1 MPRIETLDALRRI
14 YKEPIGRAV
23 VKAIPRLDRH
33 CRRFIELSPFLVIAS
48 GDGKGA
54 MDASPRGEQPGFVQV
69 LDDRTLAIPD
79 RPGNN
84 RLDTFANIL
93 VNPAAGLIFFIPGV
107 EETLRISGTAEIR
120 DDEALVAHFEVGGKR
135 PATVLV
141 VRLGEAYLHCAKALM
156 RSRLWSDDVRVDRS
170 VLPSMGQML
179 KDQIGLA
186 EEPESQ
192 EVMRE
197 RYFDQLYRH
206 LPPVARY

>member
-14 YKEPIGRAV
+14 YREPIGRAV

-54 MDASPRGEQPGFVQV
+54 MDASPRGEEPGFVQV

-93 VNPAAGLIFFIPGV
+93 VNPAVGLIFFIPGV
-107 EETLRISGTAEIR
+107 EETLRINGTAEIR
-120 DDEALVAHFEVGGKR
+120 DDEALVARFEVGGKL

-170 VLPSMGQML
+170 ILPSMGQML
-179 KDQIGLA
+179 KDQIGLS
-186 EEPESQ
+186 EEPETQ

-197 RYFDQLYRH
+197 RYSDQLY
-206 LPPVARY
+206 

>member
-1 MPRIETLDALRRI
+1 MPRIDTLDALRRI
-14 YKEPIGRAV
+14 YKEPAGRAV
-23 VKAIPRLDRH
+23 TKAIPRLDRH
-33 CRRFIELSPFLVIAS
+33 CRRVIELSPFLVIAS
-48 GDGKGA
+48 GDGKGT
-54 MDASPRGEQPGFVQV
+54 MDASPRGEEPGFVEV

-93 VNPAAGLIFFIPGV
+93 VNPAVGLIFFIPGV
-107 EETLRISGTAEIR
+107 EETLRINGTAEIR
-120 DDEALVAHFEVGGKR
+120 DDDDLSGRFAVKGKR

-186 EEPESQ
+186 EEAESQ
-192 EVMRE
+192 EAMRE
-197 RYFDQLYRH
+197 RYSDQLY
-206 LPPVARY
+206 

>member
-14 YKEPIGRAV
+14 YKQPAGRAV
-23 VKAIPRLDRH
+23 TKAIPRLDRH

-48 GDGKGA
+48 GDGKGT
-54 MDASPRGEQPGFVQV
+54 MDASPRGEEPGFVEV

-93 VNPAAGLIFFIPGV
+93 VNPAVGLIFFIPGV
-107 EETLRISGTAEIR
+107 EETLRINGTAEIR
-120 DDEALVAHFEVGGKR
+120 DDDDLSGRFAVKGKR

-186 EEPESQ
+186 EEAESQ
-192 EVMRE
+192 EAMRE
-197 RYFDQLYRH
+197 RYSDQLY
-206 LPPVARY
+206 

>member
-14 YKEPIGRAV
+14 YREPIGRAV

-54 MDASPRGEQPGFVQV
+54 MDASPRGEEPGFVQA

-93 VNPAAGLIFFIPGV
+93 VNPAVGLIFFIPGV
-107 EETLRISGTAEIR
+107 EETLRINGTAEIR
-120 DDEALVAHFEVGGKR
+120 DDEALVACFEVGGKR

-170 VLPSMGQML
+170 ILPSMGQML
-179 KDQIGLA
+179 KDQIGLS
-186 EEPESQ
+186 EEPETQ

-197 RYFDQLYRH
+197 RYSDQLY
-206 LPPVARY
+206 

>member
-197 RYFDQLYRH
+197 RYFDQLY
-206 LPPVARY
+206 

>member
-1 MPRIETLDALRRI
+1 MPRIETHDTQRRI

-54 MDASPRGEQPGFVQV
+54 MDASPRGEEPGFVQV

-84 RLDTFANIL
+84 RLDTFTNIL
-93 VNPAAGLIFFIPGV
+93 VNPAVGLIFFIPGV
-107 EETLRISGTAEIR
+107 EETLRINGTAEIR
-120 DDEALVAHFEVGGKR
+120 DDEALVARFEVGGKR

-141 VRLGEAYLHCAKALM
+141 VGLGEAYLHCAKALM
-156 RSRLWSDDVRVDRS
+156 RSRLWSADVRVGRS

-192 EVMRE
+192 EVMCE
-197 RYFDQLYRH
+197 RYSDQLY
-206 LPPVARY
+206 